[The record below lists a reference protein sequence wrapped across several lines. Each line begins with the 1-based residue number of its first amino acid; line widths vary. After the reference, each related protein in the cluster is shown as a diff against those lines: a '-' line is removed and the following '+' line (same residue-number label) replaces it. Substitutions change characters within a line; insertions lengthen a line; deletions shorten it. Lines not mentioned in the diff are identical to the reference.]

1 MHFGPHFETSNP
13 NIFLG
18 LRWAVV
24 LSIIMCFGHGYQTVF
39 PDENSS
45 DAVLIVVI
53 FSKNKLHV
61 TMADTG
67 GGGGGGTNLSK
78 KHPIRYCIALAL
90 EIIGSTATDLT
101 YSICKE

>member
-1 MHFGPHFETSNP
+1 M
-13 NIFLG
+13 FLG

-24 LSIIMCFGHGYQTVF
+24 LSIRMCFGQGYQTVF

-45 DAVLIVVI
+45 DAVLIVVVVV
-53 FSKNKLHV
+53 FSKNKLQV

-67 GGGGGGTNLSK
+67 GGGPTNLSK